1 MEVLTLVTEKYSN
14 SPTYMILDLRKFD
27 LAVNVCQLSQT

>member
-14 SPTYMILDLRKFD
+14 CLTYMILDLRKFD
-27 LAVNVCQLSQT
+27 LAGNVCQLSQT